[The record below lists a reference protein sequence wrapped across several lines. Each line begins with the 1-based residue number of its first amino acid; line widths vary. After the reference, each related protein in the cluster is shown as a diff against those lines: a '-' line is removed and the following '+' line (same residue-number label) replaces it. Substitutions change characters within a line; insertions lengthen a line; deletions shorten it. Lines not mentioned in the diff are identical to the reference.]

1 VSSLR
6 GGVALNDVVSARILT
21 MVKSEDVDFGVGSFP
36 DAEPD
41 IHTIPLFA
49 DRMRIIFPPGSPLE
63 HKRQN
68 PLRLL
73 PIFP

>member
-1 VSSLR
+1 
-6 GGVALNDVVSARILT
+6 